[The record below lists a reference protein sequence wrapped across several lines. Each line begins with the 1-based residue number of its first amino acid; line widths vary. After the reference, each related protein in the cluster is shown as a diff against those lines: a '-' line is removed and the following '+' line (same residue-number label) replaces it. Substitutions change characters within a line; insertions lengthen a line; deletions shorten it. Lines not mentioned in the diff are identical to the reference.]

1 MFSDLYIS
9 GIKLLKNEI
18 DEDSYV
24 FSLPCVKN
32 LDQIDLTKK
41 VTFFVGENG
50 TGKSTLLE
58 AVAVN
63 TGFNPEGG
71 TRNFNFASNE
81 THSPLYQY
89 LRVIKGVKR
98 PKDGFFLR
106 AESFYNVATEVDRLK
121 KISMASYLFGEAVS
135 PSDSD
140 NPFLNQYGGKS
151 LHNQSHGE
159 SFMSLVLN
167 RFGGNGLY
175 ILDEPEAAL
184 SPTRQL
190 SLLVQINELVK
201 QNCQFIIAT
210 HSPILLAYPDA
221 DIYLLDDNS
230 IKLTAYKDTDHYSI
244 TKQFLNNTE
253 KMLQYLF
260 DE

>member
-9 GIKLLKNEI
+9 GIKLQKNAA
-18 DEDSYV
+18 DVDNYV
-24 FSLPCVKN
+24 FSLPVIKN
-32 LDQIDLTKK
+32 LGQLDLSKK

-58 AVAVN
+58 AIAVN
-63 TGFNPEGG
+63 MGFNPEGG

-81 THSPLYQY
+81 THSQLYKF
-89 LRVIKGVKR
+89 LTVVKGVKR

-121 KISMASYLFGEAVS
+121 KISLASHLFGEAAV
-135 PSDSD
+135 PTDLD
-140 NPFLNQYGGKS
+140 NSFLIDYGGKS

-167 RFGGNGLY
+167 KFKGNSLF

-190 SLLVQINELVK
+190 SLLVKINELVK

-210 HSPILLAYPDA
+210 HSPILLAYPNS
-221 DIYLLDDNS
+221 DIYVLNDNE
-230 IKLTAYKDTDHYSI
+230 ITLTTYEATEHYTL

-253 KMLQYLF
+253 KMLNYLF
-260 DE
+260 E

>member
-1 MFSDLYIS
+1 MFSNLYIN
-9 GIKLLKNEI
+9 GIRLQKSKV

-24 FSLPCVKN
+24 FSLPVIKN
-32 LDQIDLTKK
+32 LGQLELNKN

-58 AVAVN
+58 AIAVN
-63 TGFNPEGG
+63 MGFNPEGG
-71 TRNFNFASNE
+71 TRNFNFATNE

-89 LRVIKGVKR
+89 LTVVKGVRR

-106 AESFYNVATEVDRLK
+106 AESFYNVATEVDRLYE
-121 KISMASYLFGEAVS
+121 IS
-135 PSDSD
+135 PSFSFLD
-140 NPFLNQYGGKS
+140 NYGGKS

-190 SLLVQINELVK
+190 SILVKINELVK

-210 HSPILLAYPDA
+210 HSPILLAYPEA
-221 DIYLLDDNS
+221 DIYVLNDNE
-230 IKLTAYKDTDHYSI
+230 IKLTEYEETEHYTI
-244 TKQFLNNTE
+244 TKQFLNNRE
-253 KMLQYLF
+253 GMLKYLF
-260 DE
+260 D

>member
-9 GIKLLKNEI
+9 GIKLQKKVT

-24 FSLPCVKN
+24 FSLPAIKN
-32 LDQIDLTKK
+32 LNQLDMSKK

-58 AVAVN
+58 AIAVN
-63 TGFNPEGG
+63 MGFNPEGG

-81 THSPLYQY
+81 THSLLYKY
-89 LRVIKGVKR
+89 LTVVKGVKR

-121 KISMASYLFGEAVS
+121 KITLASYFLGEAAV

-140 NPFLNQYGGKS
+140 NSFLNDYGGKS

-167 RFGGNGLY
+167 RFKGNSLY

-210 HSPILLAYPDA
+210 HSPILLAYPNA
-221 DIYLLDDNS
+221 DIFVLNDND
-230 IKLTAYKDTDHYSI
+230 IKLTKYEDTEHYTI
-244 TKQFLNNTE
+244 TKQFLNNPMQ
-253 KMLQYLF
+253 MLKYLF
-260 DE
+260 EE